1 MYFSAPEF
9 YSNMNLKVVIYICVC
24 VYAYIYIS
32 FVCMCMFIVV
42 EAYVYSMWRLFHRE
56 VSSLLFPDSIFVLV
70 FIFVSVTGVSVCVG
84 GAY

>member
-1 MYFSAPEF
+1 MFVHGVCMF
-9 YSNMNLKVVIYICVC
+9 MVC
-24 VYAYIYIS
+24 VYVHCMCVCS
-32 FVCMCMFIVV
+32 LCVCMFMVV

-70 FIFVSVTGVSVCVG
+70 FIFVSVTRVSVCVG

>member
-1 MYFSAPEF
+1 MCVY
-9 YSNMNLKVVIYICVC
+9 IYIVLCVC
-24 VYAYIYIS
+24 V
-32 FVCMCMFIVV
+32 CMFMVV

-70 FIFVSVTGVSVCVG
+70 FIFVSVTRVSVCVG